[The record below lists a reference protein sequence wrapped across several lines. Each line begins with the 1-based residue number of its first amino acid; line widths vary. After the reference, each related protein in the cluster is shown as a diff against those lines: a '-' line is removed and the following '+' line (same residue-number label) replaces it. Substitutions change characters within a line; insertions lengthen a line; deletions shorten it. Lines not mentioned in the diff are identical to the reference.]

1 MQSEWPLSAGTAVR
15 ASAGDVLVFS
25 YLLVHGSLPNLSERT
40 RRMFLL
46 QVASPG
52 NRGAARGS

>member
-15 ASAGDVLVFS
+15 ARAGDVLVFS

-46 QVASPG
+46 QVASF
-52 NRGAARGS
+52 